1 MEMPKI
7 NLPQIQT
14 KYKIAA
20 ALGIIA
26 MLLGFYYDH
35 AYKPH
40 AEKIAELEES
50 LLGLDDTIKII
61 KTVEYPK
68 ISDDKKILERIETKK
83 RKIIKDLNKREKKLP
98 RKADYSGMLEKITR
112 LAYKSGFDIKSL
124 EPKDFTDRNGYQSMS
139 LTMDISSRYSNL
151 LDFLQE
157 LQPYPI
163 YLENISISIR
173 KRPLLKINLNLYILF
188 KEK

>member
-7 NLPQIQT
+7 NLPPIQT

-20 ALGIIA
+20 VLGIVAII
-26 MLLGFYYDH
+26 LGFYYDH

-40 AEKIAELEES
+40 ADKIAELQDN
-50 LLGLDDTIKII
+50 LQGLDDTIKII
-61 KTVEYPK
+61 KTIEYPK
-68 ISDDKKILERIETKK
+68 ISNDKKILDKIEAKK
-83 RKIIKDLNKREKKLP
+83 KKIIKDLNDRENNLP
-98 RKADYSGMLEKITR
+98 RKAEYSSMLEKITR

-124 EPKDFTDRNGYQSMS
+124 EPQDFTTKNGYHSMS
-139 LTMDISSRYSNL
+139 LSMDINCRYVNL

-163 YLENISISIR
+163 YLEKIRISVR
-173 KRPLLKINLNLYILF
+173 ERPFLKINLNLFILF
-188 KEK
+188 K

>member
-7 NLPQIQT
+7 NLPAIQT

-20 ALGIIA
+20 AIGIIG

-40 AEKIAELEES
+40 AKKIAELNDS
-50 LLGLDDTIKII
+50 LKGLDDSIKII
-61 KTVEYPK
+61 RTIEYPK
-68 ISDDKKILERIETKK
+68 ISNDKKILEKIEAKK
-83 RKIIKDLNKREKKLP
+83 KQIINDLNNRENKLP
-98 RKADYSGMLEKITR
+98 AKADYSGMLEKITR
-112 LAYKSGFDIKSL
+112 LAYRSGFDIKSL
-124 EPKDFTDRNGYQSMS
+124 EPKDFTTRNGYQSLS
-139 LTMDISSRYSNL
+139 LSMDISSRYSNL

-163 YLENISISIR
+163 YLENISISLR
-173 KRPLLKINLNLYILF
+173 ERPLLRINLNLFILF
-188 KEK
+188 K